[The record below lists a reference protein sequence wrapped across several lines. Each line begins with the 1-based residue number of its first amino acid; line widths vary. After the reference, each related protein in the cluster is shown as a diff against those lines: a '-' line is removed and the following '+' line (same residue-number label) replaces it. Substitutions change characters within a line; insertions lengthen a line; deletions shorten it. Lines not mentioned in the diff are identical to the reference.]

1 MILFVTFSL
10 MNIHHLELFY
20 FVAKYEGITAAVRK
34 MPYGIQQPA
43 VSGQIL
49 QLEEKLKVKLFNRR
63 PFALTAAGE
72 ELYDYI
78 YPFFSRL
85 GDLEE
90 KLRGEE
96 GRHLRLAATGSALRN
111 HLPDV
116 LEALK
121 KQEPDL
127 KLSLREVAPSDVHG
141 MVISQQVD
149 VAIGVLGGKM
159 SEGMKCESLLR
170 IPTVLWVPAKSR
182 VKSWRDFLEKDPYS
196 KKGWIGKEPLIGL
209 PNHEVLQQLFQKEF
223 DRLQVNWSVS
233 VEVNSTDV
241 VRDFVGR
248 GFGVGVGIYI
258 PGVDIPKGVKP
269 LLMDDFPP
277 LVIGAMYQGR
287 PKEVVTDFLELAKAH
302 AKSLT

>member
-1 MILFVTFSL
+1 

-20 FVAKYEGITAAVRK
+20 FVAKFEGITAAVRK

-49 QLEEKLKVKLFNRR
+49 QLEEKLGVKLFNRR
-63 PFALTAAGE
+63 PFALTPAGE

-96 GRHLRLAATGSALRN
+96 GRHLRLAATASALRN
-111 HLPDV
+111 HLPDC
-116 LEALK
+116 LEKLK
-121 KQEPDL
+121 IEEPNL
-127 KLSLREVAPSDVHG
+127 RLSLREVTPSDVHSALT
-141 MVISQQVD
+141 SQQVD
-149 VAIGVLGGKM
+149 VAIGVIGGKM
-159 SEGMKCESLLR
+159 SEGLR
-170 IPTVLWVPAKSR
+170 ADTLITIPTVLWVPSDSKAKS
-182 VKSWRDFLEKDPYS
+182 WEEFLEKDPYS
-196 KKGWIGKEPLIGL
+196 KNGQLGTKPLIGL
-209 PNHEVLQQLFQKEF
+209 PPNEVLQQLFRKEF
-223 DRLQVNWSVS
+223 DRREINWPVA

-241 VRDFVGR
+241 VHDFVAR

-258 PGVDIPKGVKP
+258 PGVDGTKGVRA
-269 LLMDDFPP
+269 LSLEGFPP

-287 PKEVVTDFLELAKAH
+287 PKGVVMDFLRIAKEHVKTLA
-302 AKSLT
+302 

>member
-1 MILFVTFSL
+1 

-20 FVAKYEGITAAVRK
+20 FVAKFEGITAAVRK

-49 QLEEKLKVKLFNRR
+49 QLEEKLGVKLFNRR
-63 PFALTAAGE
+63 PFALTPAGE

-96 GRHLRLAATGSALRN
+96 GRHLRLAATASALRN
-111 HLPDV
+111 HLPDC
-116 LEALK
+116 LEKLK
-121 KQEPDL
+121 IEEPNL
-127 KLSLREVAPSDVHG
+127 RLSLREVTPSDVHSALT
-141 MVISQQVD
+141 SQQVD
-149 VAIGVLGGKM
+149 VAIGVIGGKM
-159 SEGMKCESLLR
+159 SEGLR
-170 IPTVLWVPAKSR
+170 ADTLITIPTVLWVPSDSKAKS
-182 VKSWRDFLEKDPYS
+182 WEEFLEKDPYS
-196 KKGWIGKEPLIGL
+196 KNGQLGTKPLIGL
-209 PNHEVLQQLFQKEF
+209 PPNEVLQQLFRKEF
-223 DRLQVNWSVS
+223 DRREINWPVA

-241 VRDFVGR
+241 VHDFVAR

-258 PGVDIPKGVKP
+258 PGVDGTKGVKA
-269 LLMDDFPP
+269 LSLEGFPP

-287 PKEVVTDFLELAKAH
+287 PKGVVMDFLRIAKEHVKTLA
-302 AKSLT
+302 